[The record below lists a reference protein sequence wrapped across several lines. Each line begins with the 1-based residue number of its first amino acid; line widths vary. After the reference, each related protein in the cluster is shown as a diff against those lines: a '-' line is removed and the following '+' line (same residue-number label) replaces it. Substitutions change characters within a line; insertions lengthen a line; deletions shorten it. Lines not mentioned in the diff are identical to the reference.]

1 MCLCGVVCTFGRRG
15 LCKGGG
21 RSVLGLNSSSIGG
34 IGCVCSGGSGCVFLC
49 TFWSD
54 SGGGLIAGGLNRE
67 EWRNAVLVREV

>member
-1 MCLCGVVCTFGRRG
+1 
-15 LCKGGG
+15 
-21 RSVLGLNSSSIGG
+21 
-34 IGCVCSGGSGCVFLC
+34 VCSGGSGCVFLC